1 MVFSSLFF
9 LFYFLPI
16 VLVSYCVIPVR
27 LRNLYLLLAS
37 LFFYAWGEGLYVL
50 LMLFVTI
57 VNYFFGMSFANK
69 TATTRRRLLTLGIG
83 IDLIPLLFYK
93 YSAFFLENLGVL
105 LKADYVLSLIPK
117 DGIHLPLGISF
128 FTFQAISYLID
139 TYKGSTPCQKNPI
152 NLGLYIAVFPQLIA
166 GPIVRYHDISKEIET
181 RRVTL
186 DGFSLGVERFIVGLA
201 KKVLLANPLGLMA
214 DAVFKMPANEL
225 STAAVWLGA
234 ISYTLQIYYDF
245 SGYSDMAIGLGR
257 MFGFTFLENFNFPYI
272 SQSIQE
278 FWRRWHI
285 SLSNW
290 FRDYLYI
297 PLGGNRKGPARTV
310 VNLFLVFFLCGFWHG
325 ASWTFIFWGLFHG
338 FFLALERGWWG
349 QVLRRTPQF
358 IRHVYVLLVVIV
370 GWIFFRADTFGQG
383 MDLVAILFGGQQMDL
398 LPYNVFSRLNPLFYL
413 TLSCA
418 VICMAPTL
426 QFLTDKVRKYQ
437 MAIPSQA
444 AMIQPLIRLSGLSA
458 IFTLSLASL
467 ASGVYNPFI
476 YFRF

>member
-9 LFYFLPI
+9 LFCFLPI
-16 VLVSYCVIPVR
+16 VLVSYCVIPPK
-27 LRNLYLLLAS
+27 LRNLHLLLAS

-50 LMLFVTI
+50 LMLFV
-57 VNYFFGMSFANK
+57 VVLNYLLGMSFTDK
-69 TATTRRRLLTLGIG
+69 TAATRRRLLIIG
-83 IDLIPLLFYK
+83 IAINLIPLLFYK
-93 YSAFFLENLGVL
+93 YSVFFLHNLGSE
-105 LKADYVLSLIPK
+105 YFISLIPK

-166 GPIVRYHDISKEIET
+166 GPIVRYHDIARQIDK
-181 RRVTL
+181 RQVTL
-186 DGFSLGVERFIVGLA
+186 EGFSLGVERFIFGLA
-201 KKVLLANPLGLMA
+201 KKVLLANPLGQMA
-214 DAVFKMPANEL
+214 DAVFRLPAGEL
-225 STAAVWLGA
+225 TTAAVWLGA
-234 ISYTLQIYYDF
+234 VSYTLQIYYDF

-257 MFGFTFLENFNFPYI
+257 MFGFTFLENFNYPYI
-272 SQSIQE
+272 SRSIQE

-297 PLGGNRKGPARTV
+297 PLGGNRQGPGRTTC
-310 VNLFLVFFLCGFWHG
+310 NLFLVFFLCGFWHG

-338 FFLALERGWWG
+338 FFLALERGAWG
-349 QVLRRTPQF
+349 RILQRAPMLV
-358 IRHVYVLLVVIV
+358 RHGYVLLVVLV
-370 GWIFFRADTFGQG
+370 GWVFFRAETFDQG
-383 MDLVAILFGGQQMDL
+383 VQLITVLFGGEQTAL
-398 LPYNVFSRLNPLFYL
+398 LPYGVFARLNTLFFL
-413 TLSCA
+413 TLGCA
-418 VICMAPTL
+418 IVFMAPTL
-426 QFLTDKVRKYQ
+426 QFLSDKMHDYQ
-437 MAIPSQA
+437 MSIPAGAAI
-444 AMIQPLIRLSGLSA
+444 IQPFIRLSCLCA

>member
-16 VLVSYCVIPVR
+16 VLFSYAIIPAR
-27 LRNLYLLLAS
+27 LRNFHLLLAS

-50 LMLFVTI
+50 LMLLVT
-57 VNYFFGMSFANK
+57 VLNYFIGMSFTGK
-69 TATTRRRLLTLGIG
+69 TADTRRKLLILGIVFN
-83 IDLIPLLFYK
+83 LTPLLFYK
-93 YSAFFLENLGVL
+93 YSIFFLENLGAL
-105 LKADYVLSLIPK
+105 LNTDFLLSVIPQN
-117 DGIHLPLGISF
+117 GLHLPLGISF
-128 FTFQAISYLID
+128 FTFHSLSYLVD
-139 TYKGSTPCQKNPI
+139 TFKGTTPCQRNPI
-152 NLGLYIAVFPQLIA
+152 NLALYISVFPQLIA
-166 GPIVRYHDISKEIET
+166 GPIIRYHDVSKQLDE

-186 DGFSLGVERFIVGLA
+186 EGFSLGVERFIIGLA
-201 KKVLLANPLGLMA
+201 KKVLLANSLGQMA
-214 DAVFKMPANEL
+214 DAVFKVPANEL

-245 SGYSDMAIGLGR
+245 SGYSDMAIGLAR

-297 PLGGNRKGPARTV
+297 PLGGNRKGPVRTV
-310 VNLFLVFFLCGFWHG
+310 INLFLVFFLCGFWHG

-349 QVLRRTPQF
+349 QVLRRTPQL

-370 GWIFFRADTFGQG
+370 GWIFFRADTFHQG
-383 MDLVAILFGGQQMDL
+383 VELLTILFGNQQTTL

-413 TLSCA
+413 TLGCA
-418 VICMAPTL
+418 VVCMAPTL
-426 QFLTDKVRKYQ
+426 QLLTDKVQRYR
-437 MAIPSQA
+437 IGVFSQA
-444 AMIQPLIRLSGLSA
+444 TMFQPLIRLSGLLA

>member
-9 LFYFLPI
+9 LFCFLPI
-16 VLVSYCVIPVR
+16 VLVSYFVFPTRV
-27 LRNLYLLLAS
+27 RNLYLLLAS

-50 LMLFVTI
+50 LMLFVI
-57 VNYFFGMSFANK
+57 VVNYLFGLSFTGKSA
-69 TATTRRRLLTLGIG
+69 TARTRLLFAGVA
-83 IDLIPLLFYK
+83 IDLTPLLFYK
-93 YSAFFLENLGVL
+93 YSGFLLENLGTL
-105 LKADYVLSLIPK
+105 LHADSILALIPK

-139 TYKGSTPCQKNPI
+139 TYKGSTPCQRSPI

-166 GPIVRYHDISKEIET
+166 GPIVRYHDISRQIDE
-181 RRVTL
+181 RRVTI
-186 DGFSLGVERFIVGLA
+186 DDFSIGVERFIIGLA
-201 KKVLLANPLGLMA
+201 KKVLLANTLGQMA
-214 DAVFKMPANEL
+214 DTVFKIPATDL
-225 STAAVWLGA
+225 STAAVWIGA

-257 MFGFTFLENFNFPYI
+257 MFGFTFLENFNYPYA

-278 FWRRWHI
+278 FWRKWHI

-310 VNLFLVFFLCGFWHG
+310 LNLFLVFFLCGFWHG
-325 ASWTFIFWGLFHG
+325 ANWTFIVWGLFHG
-338 FFLALERGWWG
+338 MFLTLERGPWG
-349 QVLRRTPQF
+349 RLLRRTPLVL
-358 IRHVYVLLVVIV
+358 RHCYVIMVVIV
-370 GWIFFRADTFGQG
+370 GWIFFRADTFAQG
-383 MDLVAILFGGQQMDL
+383 VDLLAILLGNQAGAP
-398 LPYNVFSRLNPLFYL
+398 LPYAVFMRLNVLFYL
-413 TLSCA
+413 TLGCA
-418 VICMAPTL
+418 VFFMAPTL
-426 QFLTDKVRKYQ
+426 SLFSARIKKFQTGPQRLIAGIRSLT
-437 MAIPSQA
+437 
-444 AMIQPLIRLSGLSA
+444 RLFGLSA